1 MMGRSASEWRRIG
14 LLGLVPFLLAGP
26 LGAQGQFRLLVE
38 GEAGVRNDGGYGQ
51 QQDLA
56 LRQDQALG
64 RAGLDI
70 QLSYALERLN
80 LALGYSPYYERSLNQ
95 PTVSGT
101 THRLDFGLVGD
112 LSRTLKLD
120 VRDRLMKT
128 PNLDLY
134 SPAFGPAGPDTTVV
148 TRRGDQLGNTLDVN
162 FTQAFNRRVSLVLGA
177 THDVR
182 KYQDA
187 GLSDS
192 ESLGGRLGA
201 GFEFGRAQRL
211 EAAAGVFR
219 YDYKERGSSDV
230 RTLGLAW
237 SSDIGRDNHV
247 RIEAGSYSVDS
258 TVLRPGI
265 PDASESVSDSGW
277 RGALQ
282 FAQER
287 RLFHWS
293 LGASHDISPGSGL
306 GRAVTADNAFAGIS
320 TVVRRN
326 LTLGLDGNASRQRD
340 LQNDRLG
347 AAEAVENDR
356 ALTEFAAGTA
366 RFGWTFS
373 PAFRL
378 DGGYSRVWQRSRV
391 AELANLSYS
400 RYFLGLAVRLYSSGE
415 TPVEPENLGR
425 TSTDEKPDSQ

>member
-1 MMGRSASEWRRIG
+1 MAGQCASEWKRIG
-14 LLGLVPFLLAGP
+14 LMGLVVPLLLATP
-26 LGAQGQFRLLVE
+26 LGAEGRFRLLVE
-38 GEAGVRNDGGYGQ
+38 GETGVRDDGGYGQ
-51 QQDLA
+51 QQDPA
-56 LRQDQALG
+56 LRQDRTLG

-80 LALGYSPYYERSLNQ
+80 LALGYSPYYERTLND
-95 PTVSGT
+95 PAVSGT

-120 VRDRLMKT
+120 VRDRLLKT

-134 SPAFGPAGPDTTVV
+134 SPAAGPETTVV
-148 TRRGDQLGNTLDVN
+148 TQRGDQLINTLDVG
-162 FTQAFNRRVSLVLGA
+162 FTQAFSRRASVVLAA

-182 KYQDA
+182 KYQEA
-187 GLSDS
+187 GLFDS

-201 GFEFGRAQRL
+201 AFEVGRAQRI
-211 EAAAGVFR
+211 EAAAGLFR
-219 YDYKERGSSDV
+219 YDYKERGDSDV
-230 RTLGLAW
+230 RTLGLAFGTE
-237 SSDIGRDNHV
+237 IGRDNHL
-247 RIEAGSYSVDS
+247 RLEAGSYSVDS
-258 TVLRPGI
+258 TIRHPGLAL
-265 PDASESVSDSGW
+265 PEETVSDSGW
-277 RGALQ
+277 RGSLQ
-282 FAQER
+282 FSQER
-287 RLFHWS
+287 RLFHWN

-306 GRAVTADNAFAGIS
+306 GRAVTADNAFAGVS

-326 LTLGLDGNASRQRD
+326 LTLGLDGSASRQRD
-340 LQNDRLG
+340 LEDDRLSAG
-347 AAEAVENDR
+347 APDSPERGR

-391 AELANLSYS
+391 AEFANLSYS

-415 TPVEPENLGR
+415 TPVPPADLGR

>member
-1 MMGRSASEWRRIG
+1 MMRRSASRWGRIG

-26 LGAQGQFRLLVE
+26 LGAEGRLRLLVE
-38 GEAGVRNDGGYGQ
+38 GEAGVRDDGGYGQ
-51 QQDLA
+51 QQDPS
-56 LRQDQALG
+56 LRQDQAIG
-64 RAGLDI
+64 RAGLNL

-80 LALGYSPYYERSLNQ
+80 LALGYSPYYEETLSQ
-95 PTVSGT
+95 PRVSGT

-120 VRDRLMKT
+120 VRDRLLKT

-134 SPAFGPAGPDTTVV
+134 SPATGSAGPGTTAV
-148 TRRGDQLGNTLDVN
+148 TRRGDQLGNTFDVN
-162 FTQAFNRRVSLVLGA
+162 FTQAFSRRASLVLGA
-177 THDVR
+177 THDLR

-187 GLSDS
+187 GLFDS

-201 GFEFGRAQRL
+201 AFEVGRAQRI
-211 EAAAGVFR
+211 EAAAGIFR
-219 YDYKERGSSDV
+219 YDYKERGDSDV

-237 SSDIGRDNHV
+237 ATDIGRDNHL
-247 RIEAGSYSVDS
+247 RLEAGSYSVDS
-258 TVLRPGI
+258 TVRQPGI

-277 RGALQ
+277 RGSLQ

-287 RLFHWS
+287 RLFHWN

-306 GRAVTADNAFAGIS
+306 GRAVTADNGFVGIS

-326 LTLGLDGNASRQRD
+326 LTLGLDGSASRQRNLPD
-340 LQNDRLG
+340 DRSS
-347 AAEAVENDR
+347 AVDPENR
-356 ALTEFAAGTA
+356 ALTEFAAATA

-378 DGGYSRVWQRSRV
+378 DGGYSRVWQRSQV
-391 AELANLSYS
+391 PEFANLSYS
-400 RYFLGLAVRLYSSGE
+400 RYFLGLAFRLYSTGE
-415 TPVEPENLGR
+415 TPVEPQDLGR
-425 TSTDEKPDSQ
+425 TSTDDEKSDSQ

>member
-1 MMGRSASEWRRIG
+1 MMGRSASEGWRIG
-14 LLGLVPFLLAGP
+14 LLGLLPLLLASP
-26 LGAQGQFRLLVE
+26 LGAQGQFRLLLE
-38 GEAGVRNDGGYGQ
+38 GEAGVRDDGGYGQ
-51 QQDLA
+51 QQDPA
-56 LRQDQALG
+56 LRQDRTIG
-64 RAGLDI
+64 RAGLNL
-70 QLSYALERLN
+70 QLSYALQRLN

-120 VRDRLMKT
+120 VRDRLLKT

-134 SPAFGPAGPDTTVV
+134 SPATGPDTTAV

-162 FTQAFNRRVSLVLGA
+162 FTQAFNRRISLVLGA

-187 GLSDS
+187 GLFDS

-201 GFEFGRAQRL
+201 GFEFGRGQRI
-211 EAAAGVFR
+211 EANAGVFR
-219 YDYKERGSSDV
+219 YDYKERGDSDV

-237 SSDIGRDNHV
+237 ATDIGRDNHL

-258 TVLRPGI
+258 TVLRPGL

-277 RGALQ
+277 RGSLQ

-287 RLFHWS
+287 RLFRWN

-306 GRAVTADNAFAGIS
+306 GRAVRADNAFAGIS

-340 LQNDRLG
+340 LQDDRLD
-347 AAEAVENDR
+347 AAESDR

-391 AELANLSYS
+391 AEFANLSYS
-400 RYFLGLAVRLYSSGE
+400 RYFLGLAVRLYSTGE
-415 TPVEPENLGR
+415 TPVEPQDLGR
-425 TSTDEKPDSQ
+425 TQTDEKPDSQ

>member
-14 LLGLVPFLLAGP
+14 LLGLVPLLFAASAN
-26 LGAQGQFRLLVE
+26 AQGRFRLLVE
-38 GEAGVRNDGGYGQ
+38 GEASVRDDGGYGQ
-51 QQDLA
+51 QQDPA
-56 LRQDQALG
+56 LRQDRAIG
-64 RAGLDI
+64 RAGLDL
-70 QLSYALERLN
+70 QLSYSRERLN
-80 LALGYSPYYERSLNQ
+80 LALGYSPYYERSLDQ
-95 PTVSGT
+95 PAVSGT

-120 VRDRLMKT
+120 VRDRLLKT

-134 SPAFGPAGPDTTVV
+134 SPATGPDTTVV
-148 TRRGDQLGNTLDVN
+148 TRRGDQLGNTLDVT
-162 FTQAFNRRVSLVLGA
+162 FSQAFSRRISLVLGA
-177 THDVR
+177 THDLR

-187 GLSDS
+187 GLFDS

-201 GFEFGRAQRL
+201 AMEFGRAQRI
-211 EAAAGVFR
+211 EAAAAVFR

-230 RTLGLAW
+230 QTLGLAW
-237 SSDIGRDNHV
+237 GTDIGRDNHL
-247 RIEAGSYSVDS
+247 RLEAGSYSVDS
-258 TVLRPGI
+258 TVRRPGVAL
-265 PDASESVSDSGW
+265 PEERVSDSGW
-277 RGALQ
+277 RGSLQ

-287 RLFHWS
+287 RLFRWN

-306 GRAVTADNAFAGIS
+306 GRAVTADNGFAGIS

-326 LTLGLDGNASRQRD
+326 LTLGLDGSASRQRNLPD
-340 LQNDRLG
+340 DRTI
-347 AAEAVENDR
+347 AAEDDR

-391 AELANLSYS
+391 AEFANLSYS

-415 TPVEPENLGR
+415 TPVPPADLGR
-425 TSTDEKPDSQ
+425 TSTDENPDSQ

>member
-1 MMGRSASEWRRIG
+1 MMGRSAAEWKRTSLI
-14 LLGLVPFLLAGP
+14 GLVPFLLAGP
-26 LGAQGQFRLLVE
+26 VRAQGQFRLLVE
-38 GEAGVRNDGGYGQ
+38 GEAGVRDDGGYGQ
-51 QQDLA
+51 QQDPA
-56 LRQDQALG
+56 LRQDRTIG

-80 LALGYSPYYERSLNQ
+80 LALGYSPYYERTLND
-95 PTVSGT
+95 PAVSGT

-120 VRDRLMKT
+120 IRDRLLKT

-134 SPAFGPAGPDTTVV
+134 SPATGPDTTVV
-148 TRRGDQLGNTLDVN
+148 TQRGDQLVNTLDVSFN
-162 FTQAFNRRVSLVLGA
+162 QAFNRRASLVLAA

-182 KYQDA
+182 KYQEA
-187 GLSDS
+187 GLFDS

-201 GFEFGRAQRL
+201 AFEFGRAQRI
-211 EAAAGVFR
+211 EAAAGMFR
-219 YDYKERGSSDV
+219 YDYKQRGDSDV

-237 SSDIGRDNHV
+237 GIDIGRDNHL
-247 RIEAGSYSVDS
+247 RLEAGSYSVDS
-258 TVLRPGI
+258 TIRRPGF
-265 PDASESVSDSGW
+265 PDPPESVSDNGW
-277 RGALQ
+277 RGSLQ
-282 FAQER
+282 FSQER
-287 RLFHWS
+287 RLFRWN

-306 GRAVTADNAFAGIS
+306 GRAVTADNGFAGIS

-326 LTLGLDGNASRQRD
+326 LTLGLDGSASRQRE
-340 LQNDRLG
+340 LQDDRLD
-347 AAEAVENDR
+347 AADPERDR

-391 AELANLSYS
+391 AEFANLSYS
-400 RYFLGLAVRLYSSGE
+400 RYFLGLAVRLYSTGE
-415 TPVEPENLGR
+415 TPVEPADLGR